1 MVIEGMSWSK
11 ESYSVLGIEGH
22 KEHERTLTQSER
34 AQKVLVEFGLI
45 TCESQSCEASAS
57 HTDSLGSQLSADSP
71 HGRWVVQRNKMAQ
84 ECGNEAMIG
93 ARC

>member
-45 TCESQSCEASAS
+45 TCENLLCEGVL
-57 HTDSLGSQLSADSP
+57 HTRTRWGVNLVRLHRSK
-71 HGRWVVQRNKMAQ
+71 WVVRRNKMAQ
-84 ECGNEAMIG
+84 DVATNKRG

>member
-45 TCESQSCEASAS
+45 TCESRTRERGNAS
-57 HTDSLGSQLSADSP
+57 G
-71 HGRWVVQRNKMAQ
+71 VVL
-84 ECGNEAMIG
+84 
-93 ARC
+93 